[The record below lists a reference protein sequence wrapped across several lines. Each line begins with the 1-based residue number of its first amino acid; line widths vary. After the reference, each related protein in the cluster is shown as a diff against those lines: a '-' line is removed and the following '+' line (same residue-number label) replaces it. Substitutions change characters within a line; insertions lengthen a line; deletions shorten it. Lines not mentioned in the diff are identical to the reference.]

1 MCLSLPE
8 MVISLPFDLT
18 GRYSNGAIDSLMV
31 ANFIQSVM
39 NGISLFF
46 PKHYEA
52 IFRERLSA
60 HKTCRSSDDN
70 DRDALAA

>member
-1 MCLSLPE
+1 MCLSLLAESLLLFLFCHICLSLSE

-52 IFRERLSA
+52 IFR
-60 HKTCRSSDDN
+60 
-70 DRDALAA
+70 